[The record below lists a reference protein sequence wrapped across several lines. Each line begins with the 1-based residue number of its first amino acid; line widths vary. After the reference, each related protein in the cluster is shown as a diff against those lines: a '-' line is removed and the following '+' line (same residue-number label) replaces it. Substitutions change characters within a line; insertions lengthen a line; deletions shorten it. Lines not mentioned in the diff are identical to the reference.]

1 MWLVRNLSAM
11 ETPVLVT
18 ALLVLFV
25 AIPWVT
31 AQIARGRR

>member
-11 ETPVLVT
+11 ETPVLVM

-25 AIPWVT
+25 VVPAVT
-31 AQIARGRR
+31 AAITRRGR